1 MSNLCNWA
9 QMLGLIFTSDSWDKQ
24 RSFKQKWSEP
34 RRQAISLTHSW
45 STYTTYPHPHA
56 IYFPRT
62 LLHLCWDFSLYQ
74 IGLDS
79 AKEFRSNCNHG
90 THTHTKTTA
99 MTQIL
104 FLKEARQTKLTDSPK
119 NQHTRGIRCCFIS
132 LCRTSEISFP
142 DRHPALLY
150 YFYFFKFCHWPKWK
164 SFLYPHSTTVADNK
178 SKQHS
183 DTNNHLLFW
192 LPAPYAFLQLS
203 FHVLFAPSVLSAA
216 LWFFSLVLS
225 QVAPGDL

>member
-9 QMLGLIFTSDSWDKQ
+9 QMLGLIFTSDRWDKQ

-150 YFYFFKFCHWPKWK
+150 YRI
-164 SFLYPHSTTVADNK
+164 HSSSRTLCLLPVTTTPSAR
-178 SKQHS
+178 
-183 DTNNHLLFW
+183 W
-192 LPAPYAFLQLS
+192 GLPLPEISQEMT
-203 FHVLFAPSVLSAA
+203 VIMAPSCPRLRPISEWLDGALEEHLGWLWRTTLSCR
-216 LWFFSLVLS
+216 V
-225 QVAPGDL
+225 